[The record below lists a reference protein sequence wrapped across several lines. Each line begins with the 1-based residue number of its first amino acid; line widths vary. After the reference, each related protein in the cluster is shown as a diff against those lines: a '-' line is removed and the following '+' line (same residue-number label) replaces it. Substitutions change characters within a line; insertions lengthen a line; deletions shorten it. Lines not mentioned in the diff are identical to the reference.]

1 MCCGV
6 RTQIFTWLSIF
17 SSLPATFSY
26 WFWPFPGAGVRSDAR
41 RSIPAGG
48 TSAAS
53 SAAQSSTIS
62 AHRFAAN
69 SSPAAFTGE
78 DVYYTLCTGSLV
90 NSLMDSSVPD
100 PWHFGVETDP
110 DPDTRIHASDK
121 WIRIWIL
128 DRDPAIF
135 VIDLQDASKK
145 LIFNTIFPAYYFLKV
160 HLHHFSK

>member
-1 MCCGV
+1 MEFN
-6 RTQIFTWLSIF
+6 IDIHL
-17 SSLPATFSY
+17 TFN
-26 WFWPFPGAGVRSDAR
+26 FFIAFHNFFLLLLTVPPGAGVRSGAR
-41 RSIPAGG
+41 RSGPAGG

-100 PWHFGVETDP
+100 P
-110 DPDTRIHASDK
+110 
-121 WIRIWIL
+121 
-128 DRDPAIF
+128 
-135 VIDLQDASKK
+135 
-145 LIFNTIFPAYYFLKV
+145 
-160 HLHHFSK
+160 